1 MGLKGDGSMRTKF
14 TARHFRAHP
23 PLKEYGVDSLK
34 KLEKFYDG
42 IVSAELILSFE
53 KSRDSVKIAE
63 INVSVHSKI
72 LNAVEQSE
80 DFIKSI
86 DLAIGKLERQLV
98 KYKSKLRNR
107 KSPSQERFPEKQ

>member
-1 MGLKGDGSMRTKF
+1 MRTKF
-14 TARHFRAHP
+14 TARHFRAHSS
-23 PLKEYGVDSLK
+23 LKEYGLDSLK

-42 IVSAELILSFE
+42 IISAEIILSYE

-63 INVSVHSKI
+63 VNLSVHSKM
-72 LNAVEQSE
+72 LNAVEHSE

-86 DLAIGKLERQLV
+86 DKAVGKLERQLV
-98 KYKSKLRNR
+98 KYKTKLRSR